1 VNYIELHIG
10 DYDKATAHLTGVEDG
25 MYGRLVRRYY
35 DTEKPLPADVKA
47 IQRLVRAR
55 SRDERQAVETVLEEF
70 FQLTSEGYRHGRCDE
85 EIERYREKQPAREAK
100 RENERERQRRARAR
114 RADLFEALRENGIV
128 PPYDATTGELE
139 RLLSRGTNASV
150 TQPVTRDVTA
160 NQSPD
165 TRHQKDQDQKR
176 PPEAASVDPLKDA
189 IDGGVE
195 FLGESGVGPKQARS
209 VIGMIRKRV
218 GDDTA
223 VELLA
228 VAQREHV
235 ADPVAW
241 LQAAAKRRVV
251 RNGAAAPSAF
261 ELAE

>member
-1 VNYIELHIG
+1 MNYIELHIG

-55 SRDERQAVETVLEEF
+55 SKDERQAVETVLEEF
-70 FQLTSEGYRHGRCDE
+70 FQLTGEGYRHGRCDE
-85 EIERYREKQPAREAK
+85 EIARYRAK
-100 RENERERQRRARAR
+100 REKAQASANARWAKNQSSSERNA
-114 RADLFEALRENGIV
+114 
-128 PPYDATTGELE
+128 
-139 RLLSRGTNASV
+139 NASE
-150 TQPVTRDVTA
+150 TDMRTHCDGNA
-160 NQSPD
+160 HQSPD
-165 TRHQKDQDQKR
+165 TRHQKEQDQNR
-176 PPEAASVDPLKDA
+176 PPAAASVDPLKDA

-241 LQAAAKRRVV
+241 LQAAARRRVS
-251 RNGAAAPSAF
+251 RNGSAAPSAF

>member
-1 VNYIELHIG
+1 MNFYKHHIG
-10 DYDKATAHLTGVEDG
+10 DYAAATAHLSILEDG
-25 MYGRLVRRYY
+25 CYSRLLRIYY
-35 DTEKPLPADVKA
+35 RDEKPLPSDLKLV
-47 IQRLVRAR
+47 QRLAGAR
-55 SRDERQAVETVLEEF
+55 TRDEREAVQTVLEEF
-70 FQLTSEGYRHGRCDE
+70 FDMQADGWHSKRCDE
-85 EIERYREKQPAREAK
+85 EIARANAQADTNRRIAEEREARK
-100 RENERERQRRARAR
+100 KARSRHEASNESCNESYTAAGNDSLGVREPSQTP
-114 RADLFEALRENGIV
+114 DS
-128 PPYDATTGELE
+128 
-139 RLLSRGTNASV
+139 RL
-150 TQPVTRDVTA
+150 
-160 NQSPD
+160 
-165 TRHQKDQDQKR
+165 QKDQDQKR

-195 FLGESGVGPKQARS
+195 FLGESGVGLKQARS

-241 LQAAAKRRVV
+241 LQAAARRRVS
-251 RNGAAAPSAF
+251 RNGSAAPSAF

>member
-55 SRDERQAVETVLEEF
+55 SRDERQAVETVLDEF

-85 EIERYREKQPAREAK
+85 EIARYRAK
-100 RENERERQRRARAR
+100 REKAQASANARWAKNQSASERNA
-114 RADLFEALRENGIV
+114 
-128 PPYDATTGELE
+128 
-139 RLLSRGTNASV
+139 NASE
-150 TQPVTRDVTA
+150 TDMRTHCEGNA
-160 NQSPD
+160 HQSPV